1 MNANLQCTEEI
12 TRDFKK
18 TSQFRETLR
27 RLRRNRGAMI
37 GLVILLIILAFA
49 IFADV
54 LFDYETMVE
63 ANNIPERLIP
73 PCWEHPF
80 GTDQFGRDMLA
91 RVVHGSRLSLTVSAC
106 SVTLSLLLGGLL
118 GAVAGFFG
126 GIVDNI
132 IMRVMDIVMAIPMT
146 MFAIVIVAALGTSTV
161 NLIIALGI
169 SSVPLFARVVRSAVL
184 TVRDVEYIE
193 AARAI
198 GAKSSTIILKHI
210 LPNCMAPIIVQVTL
224 RMASAI
230 YNTSALSFLGMGV
243 SVPSPEWGALLA
255 NGRNFI
261 GQSGYLCV
269 IPGLVIMLT
278 ILSLNM
284 LGDGLRDALDPRL
297 K

>member
-1 MNANLQCTEEI
+1 MKEQDTALEFQKN
-12 TRDFKK
+12 
-18 TSQFRETLR
+18 SQVKETFR
-27 RLRRNRGAMI
+27 RLARNRGAMI
-37 GLVILLIILAFA
+37 GIVILSILLLLALS
-49 IFADV
+49 ADL

-63 ANNIPERLIP
+63 ANNVSQRLLP

-91 RVVHGSRLSLTVSAC
+91 RVVHGSRLSLTVAAC
-106 SVTLSLLLGGLL
+106 SVTLSLLAGGLL
-118 GAVAGFFG
+118 GAVSGYFG
-126 GIVDNI
+126 GVVDNV
-132 IMRVMDIVMAIPMT
+132 IMRFMDVVMAIPMT

-169 SSVPLFARVVRSAVL
+169 ASVPLFARVVRSAVL

-198 GAKSSTIILKHI
+198 GATHSTIILRHI

-230 YNTSALSFLGMGV
+230 YNTAALSFLGMGV
-243 SVPSPEWGALLA
+243 SVPSPEWGALLS

-261 GQSGYLCV
+261 SQSGYLCV
-269 IPGLVIMLT
+269 IPGLAIMLT
-278 ILSLNM
+278 VLSLNM

>member
-1 MNANLQCTEEI
+1 MNNINVLE
-12 TRDFKK
+12 FKK
-18 TSQFRETLR
+18 NSQFHEIAR

-37 GLVILLIILAFA
+37 GLLFLVILIGVALC
-49 IFADV
+49 ADL
-54 LFDYETMVE
+54 LFDYETMAE
-63 ANNIPERLIP
+63 ANNVSQRLIP
-73 PCWEHPF
+73 PSWEHPF

-91 RVVHGSRLSLTVSAC
+91 RVVHGSRLSLTVSAS
-106 SVTLSLLLGGLL
+106 SVMLSLFIGGIL

-126 GIVDNI
+126 GLIDNV
-132 IMRVMDIVMAIPMT
+132 IMRIMDIVMAIPMT

-161 NLIIALGI
+161 NLIIALGVA
-169 SSVPLFARVVRSAVL
+169 SVPLFARVVRSAVI

-198 GAKSSTIILKHI
+198 GAKNSTIIAKHI
-210 LPNCMAPIIVQVTL
+210 LPNCAAPIIVQVTL

-261 GQSGYLCV
+261 SDSGYLCV

>member
-1 MNANLQCTEEI
+1 MKNTTADT
-12 TRDFKK
+12 TDFQK
-18 TSQFRETLR
+18 TSQFKEIMR
-27 RLRRNRGAMI
+27 RLKRNRGAMI
-37 GLVILLIILAFA
+37 GLVFLVVLITLALC
-49 IFADV
+49 ADL

-63 ANNIPERLIP
+63 ANNISERLIP

-91 RVVHGSRLSLTVSAC
+91 RVVHGSRLSLTVSAS
-106 SVTLSLLLGGLL
+106 SVTLSLLIGGIL
-118 GAVAGFFG
+118 GAIAGFFG
-126 GIVDNI
+126 GVIDNI
-132 IMRVMDIVMAIPMT
+132 IMRIMDVVMAIPMT

-161 NLIIALGI
+161 NLIIALGVA
-169 SSVPLFARVVRSAVL
+169 SVPLFARVVRSAVI

-193 AARAI
+193 AARSI
-198 GAKSSTIILKHI
+198 GARNSTIIAKHI
-210 LPNCMAPIIVQVTL
+210 LPNCVAPIIVQVTL

-261 GQSGYLCV
+261 SQSGYLCV
-269 IPGLVIMLT
+269 IPGLVIMMT

-284 LGDGLRDALDPRL
+284 LGDGLRDVLDPRL